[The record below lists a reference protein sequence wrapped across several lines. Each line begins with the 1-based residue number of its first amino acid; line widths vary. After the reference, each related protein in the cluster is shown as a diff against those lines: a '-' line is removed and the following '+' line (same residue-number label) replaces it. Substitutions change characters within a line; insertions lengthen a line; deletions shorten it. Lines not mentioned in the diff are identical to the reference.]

1 MEKLHGIVLMNSFE
15 KRFSNSESGKSV
27 KRYIHTLIL
36 AGILILNLSII
47 AAFLILWKY
56 SPVNETNVH
65 YAIIALVLLCILF
78 ILFILFA
85 IKYSNFNEHKKLSEK
100 VIEVQIVYPEP
111 EQKYLTGTL
120 LSRLIT
126 TNPNNSK
133 INRMSSRA
141 KTVTETLSSV
151 SISRGASKSI
161 KSVKSLSKSNSS
173 SNSIKIKQP
182 VNDEPQNT
190 LDHLSFSS
198 CEEDN
203 CI

>member
-1 MEKLHGIVLMNSFE
+1 MVKFHGQSLMTSYGNG
-15 KRFSNSESGKSV
+15 FSNSESGKPV
-27 KRYIHTLIL
+27 KKFFHTFIL

-47 AAFLILWKY
+47 TAFLIIWKY

-65 YAIIALVLLCILF
+65 YTIIALIIICILF

-85 IKYSNFNEHKKLSEK
+85 IKYSHFNGQKNLNEK

-120 LSRLIT
+120 LSRLIS
-126 TNPNNSK
+126 TNPNTSK

-141 KTVTETLSSV
+141 KTITETLSSV
-151 SISRGASKSI
+151 SISRGASKST
-161 KSVKSLSKSNSS
+161 KSVKSLSKSTSSTNSTKS
-173 SNSIKIKQP
+173 SMNE
-182 VNDEPQNT
+182 EPQNT

-203 CI
+203 CT